1 MLALAVFPEER
12 RTALVEEPEPA
23 LTSPTSVRVRSLAVG
38 LCGTDREICN
48 FEHGRAPRG
57 SDHLVLGHEALA
69 EVVEVAS
76 GVHSLAAGDRVV
88 PIVRRPC
95 PHPGCAPCRSGRQDF
110 CSTGDFLE
118 RGIKE
123 LHGYLRREA
132 VDDQHF
138 LVQVPASLGLAGVL
152 TEPLSIAEKTL
163 HQVWTVQSR
172 LPWECR
178 HLRPPGALQRANRS
192 ARGGAD
198 VDGRGSGARCHR
210 ALVLGAGPV
219 GLLGAMALA
228 VEGFELAVYSR
239 EPASS
244 PNAVLARQIGA
255 RYLASGDVPIGEL
268 SREIGLFDLVYEATG
283 SAELGFG
290 VLTQLAANG
299 VFVFAGVPP
308 RGRSI
313 ELPASRIMR
322 NLVLSNQ
329 VVLGTVNAGRRDY
342 EAAAADLALFLA
354 RWPSAVR
361 ALFTGRHALQEA
373 AAPACGPKRGIKDIV
388 VFDGDLA

>member
-1 MLALAVFPEER
+1 MLALAVFPEQR
-12 RTALVEEPEPA
+12 RAALVEEPQPA
-23 LTSPTSVRVRSLAVG
+23 LSSPTSVRLRPLAVG
-38 LCGTDREICN
+38 LCGTDREICH
-48 FEHGRAPRG
+48 FEHGHAPRG
-57 SDHLVLGHEALA
+57 SDHFVLGHEALA
-69 EVVEVAS
+69 EVVEVGS
-76 GVHSLAAGDRVV
+76 GVQSLAPGDRVV
-88 PIVRRPC
+88 PLVRRPC
-95 PHPGCAPCRSGRQDF
+95 PDPGCAACRAGRQDF

-123 LHGYLRREA
+123 LHGYLRAEA
-132 VDDQHF
+132 VDDQRF

-163 HQVWTVQSR
+163 QQVWTVQSR

-192 ARGGAD
+192 ARGGID

-228 VEGFELAVYSR
+228 VEGFEVAVYSR
-239 EPASS
+239 EPAAS
-244 PNAVLARQIGA
+244 PSAEIVREVGA
-255 RYLASGDVPIGEL
+255 RYFASGDVPPGDL
-268 SREIGLFDLVYEATG
+268 SREIGSFDLVYEATG
-283 SAELGFG
+283 SAELGFQ
-290 VLTQLAANG
+290 VLAQLAANG
-299 VFVFAGVPP
+299 IFVFAGVPA

-322 NLVLSNQ
+322 NLVLTNQ

-342 EAAAADLALFLA
+342 EAAASDLALFLA
-354 RWPSAVR
+354 RWPAALR
-361 ALFTGRHALQEA
+361 ALFTGRHALEDA
-373 AAPACGPKRGIKDIV
+373 AEPACGPKRGIKDIV
-388 VFDGDLA
+388 VFDGELD